1 MRWLLLVPLL
11 IAPLI
16 VLLLLI
22 LSSIGGLLQPC
33 NL

>member
-16 VLLLLI
+16 VLLLI